1 MFGAMAQELESKPK
15 VIFQYRETEKGGAK
29 RVLPISEAKLS
40 QQPSII

>member
-15 VIFQYRETEKGGAK
+15 VIFQDRKTEKGGAK
-29 RVLPISEAKLS
+29 CVLTISEEKLS

>member
-15 VIFQYRETEKGGAK
+15 VIFQDRKTEKGGAK
-29 RVLPISEAKLS
+29 CVLPISEAKLS